1 MKTQDKIKYSIRFNN
16 LTNDQRKSLS
26 LLLHTRID
34 DIKNQNNKKAT
45 QNNATSISDINEP
58 AKHMEE
64 LGTIYKN
71 SKSFLEPKTPVKE
84 ALFRLFVY
92 NNNKPLT
99 VKQIS
104 KQLSELWEMSQFP
117 RDIGE
122 EKLSNLLK
130 NVSDYYIQPYG
141 RKFYIKKYLF

>member
-16 LTNDQRKSLS
+16 LTDDQRKSLS
-26 LLLHTRID
+26 LLLHTRIE

-45 QNNATSISDINEP
+45 QNNATSISNINEP
-58 AKHMEE
+58 EKHMEE

-71 SKSFLEPKTPVKE
+71 SESFLEPKTPVKE

-130 NVSDYYIQPYG
+130 NLSDYYIQPYG
-141 RKFYIKKYLF
+141 RKFYIKKY

>member
-16 LTNDQRKSLS
+16 LTDNQRKSLS
-26 LLLHTRID
+26 LLLHTRIE
-34 DIKNQNNKKAT
+34 DIKNQNNKKET
-45 QNNATSISDINEP
+45 KIKNIDDPE
-58 AKHMEE
+58 KHLEE
-64 LGTIYKN
+64 LGIIYRKSN
-71 SKSFLEPKTPVKE
+71 SFLEPKTPVKE

-99 VKQIS
+99 IKQIS

-122 EKLSNLLK
+122 EKLTNLLK
-130 NVSDYYIQPYG
+130 NISDYYIQPYG
-141 RKFYIKKYLF
+141 RKFYIKKY

>member
-16 LTNDQRKSLS
+16 LTDNQRKSLS
-26 LLLHTRID
+26 LLLHNRIE
-34 DIKNQNNKKAT
+34 DIKNQNNKKET
-45 QNNATSISDINEP
+45 NIISTKIKNIDDPE
-58 AKHMEE
+58 KHLEE
-64 LGTIYKN
+64 LGIIYRKSN
-71 SKSFLEPKTPVKE
+71 SFLEPKTPVKE

-99 VKQIS
+99 IKQIS

-122 EKLSNLLK
+122 EKLTNLLQ
-130 NVSDYYIQPYG
+130 NISDYYIQPYG
-141 RKFYIKKYLF
+141 RKFYIKKY

>member
-16 LTNDQRKSLS
+16 LTDNQRKSLS
-26 LLLHTRID
+26 LLLHTRIEE
-34 DIKNQNNKKAT
+34 ITNQNNKKET
-45 QNNATSISDINEP
+45 NNML
-58 AKHMEE
+58 AKIKNIDDPEKHLNE
-64 LGTIYKN
+64 LGIIYRK

-122 EKLSNLLK
+122 EKLTNLLK

-141 RKFYIKKYLF
+141 RKFYIKKY

>member
-16 LTNDQRKSLS
+16 LTDNQKKSLS
-26 LLLHTRID
+26 LLLHTRIE
-34 DIKNQNNKKAT
+34 DIKNQNNKKET
-45 QNNATSISDINEP
+45 NIISTKIKNIDDPE
-58 AKHMEE
+58 KHLEE
-64 LGTIYKN
+64 LGIIYRKSN
-71 SKSFLEPKTPVKE
+71 SFLEPKTPVKE

-99 VKQIS
+99 IKQIS

-122 EKLSNLLK
+122 EKLTNLLK
-130 NVSDYYIQPYG
+130 NISDYYIQPYG
-141 RKFYIKKYLF
+141 RKFYIKKY

>member
-16 LTNDQRKSLS
+16 LTDNQRKSLS
-26 LLLHTRID
+26 LLLHTRIE
-34 DIKNQNNKKAT
+34 DIKNQNNKKET
-45 QNNATSISDINEP
+45 NIISTKIKNIDDPEQ
-58 AKHMEE
+58 HLEE
-64 LGTIYKN
+64 LGIIYRKSN
-71 SKSFLEPKTPVKE
+71 SFLEPKTPVKE

-99 VKQIS
+99 IKQIS

-117 RDIGE
+117 RDISE
-122 EKLSNLLK
+122 EKLTNLLK

-141 RKFYIKKYLF
+141 RKFYIKKY

>member
-16 LTNDQRKSLS
+16 LTDNQRKSLS
-26 LLLHTRID
+26 LLLHNRIE
-34 DIKNQNNKKAT
+34 DIKNQNNKKET
-45 QNNATSISDINEP
+45 NIISTKIKNIDDPE
-58 AKHMEE
+58 KHLEE
-64 LGTIYKN
+64 LGIIYRKSN
-71 SKSFLEPKTPVKE
+71 SFLEPKTPVKE

-99 VKQIS
+99 IKQIS

-122 EKLSNLLK
+122 EKLTNLLK
-130 NVSDYYIQPYG
+130 NISDYYIQPYG
-141 RKFYIKKYLF
+141 RKFYIKKY

>member
-16 LTNDQRKSLS
+16 LTDDQRKSLS
-26 LLLHTRID
+26 LLLHTRIE
-34 DIKNQNNKKAT
+34 DIKNQDKNKAK
-45 QNNATSISDINEP
+45 NISEKIKNIDAPE
-58 AKHMEE
+58 KHLAE
-64 LGTIYKN
+64 LGIIYRK

-122 EKLSNLLK
+122 EKLTNLLK
-130 NVSDYYIQPYG
+130 NISDYYIQPYG
-141 RKFYIKKYLF
+141 RKFYIKKY

>member
-16 LTNDQRKSLS
+16 LTDNQRKSLS
-26 LLLHTRID
+26 LLLHTRIE
-34 DIKNQNNKKAT
+34 DITNQNNKKE
-45 QNNATSISDINEP
+45 TSNMLTKIKNIDDPE
-58 AKHMEE
+58 KHLDE
-64 LGTIYKN
+64 LGIIYRK

-117 RDIGE
+117 RDISE
-122 EKLSNLLK
+122 EKLTNLLK

-141 RKFYIKKYLF
+141 RKFYIKKY

>member
-1 MKTQDKIKYSIRFNN
+1 MKTQDKIKYSIRLNN
-16 LTNDQRKSLS
+16 LTDNQRKSLS
-26 LLLHTRID
+26 LLLHTRIE
-34 DIKNQNNKKAT
+34 DITNQNNKKE
-45 QNNATSISDINEP
+45 TSNMLTKIKNIDDPE
-58 AKHMEE
+58 KHLDE
-64 LGTIYKN
+64 LGIIYRK

-122 EKLSNLLK
+122 EKLTNLLK

-141 RKFYIKKYLF
+141 RKFYIKKY

>member
-1 MKTQDKIKYSIRFNN
+1 MLLPSQILMNQKNIWKNLEQYIKI
-16 LTNDQRKSLS
+16 
-26 LLLHTRID
+26 
-34 DIKNQNNKKAT
+34 QN
-45 QNNATSISDINEP
+45 
-58 AKHMEE
+58 H
-64 LGTIYKN
+64 
-71 SKSFLEPKTPVKE
+71 FLEPKTPVKE

-130 NVSDYYIQPYG
+130 NISDYYIQPYG
-141 RKFYIKKYLF
+141 RKFYIKKY

>member
-16 LTNDQRKSLS
+16 LTDNQRKSLS
-26 LLLHTRID
+26 LLLHTRIE
-34 DIKNQNNKKAT
+34 DIKNQNNKKET
-45 QNNATSISDINEP
+45 NIISTKIKNIDDPE
-58 AKHMEE
+58 KHLKE
-64 LGTIYKN
+64 LGIIYRKSN
-71 SKSFLEPKTPVKE
+71 SFLEPKTPVKE

-99 VKQIS
+99 IKQIS

-122 EKLSNLLK
+122 EKLTNLLK
-130 NVSDYYIQPYG
+130 NISDYYIQPYG
-141 RKFYIKKYLF
+141 RKFYIKKY

>member
-16 LTNDQRKSLS
+16 LTDDQRKSLS
-26 LLLHTRID
+26 LLLHTRIE
-34 DIKNQNNKKAT
+34 DIKNQDNNKTK
-45 QNNATSISDINEP
+45 NISEIKNIDTPE
-58 AKHMEE
+58 KHLEE
-64 LGTIYKN
+64 LGIIYRK

-99 VKQIS
+99 IKQIS

-122 EKLSNLLK
+122 EKLTNLLK
-130 NVSDYYIQPYG
+130 NISDYYIQPYG
-141 RKFYIKKYLF
+141 RKFYIKKY

>member
-16 LTNDQRKSLS
+16 LTDNQRKSLS
-26 LLLHTRID
+26 LLLHTRIE
-34 DIKNQNNKKAT
+34 DITNQNNKKET
-45 QNNATSISDINEP
+45 NNML
-58 AKHMEE
+58 AKIKNIDDPEKHLEE
-64 LGTIYKN
+64 LGIIYRK
-71 SKSFLEPKTPVKE
+71 SQSFLEPKTPVKE

-122 EKLSNLLK
+122 EKLTNLLK
-130 NVSDYYIQPYG
+130 NVSDYYIQPYR
-141 RKFYIKKYLF
+141 RKFYIKKY

>member
-16 LTNDQRKSLS
+16 LTDNQRKSLS
-26 LLLHTRID
+26 LLLHNRIE
-34 DIKNQNNKKAT
+34 DIKNQNNKKET
-45 QNNATSISDINEP
+45 NIISTKIKNIDDPE
-58 AKHMEE
+58 KHLEE
-64 LGTIYKN
+64 LGIIYRKSN
-71 SKSFLEPKTPVKE
+71 SFLEPKTPVKE

-99 VKQIS
+99 IKQIS

-122 EKLSNLLK
+122 EKLTNLLK
-130 NVSDYYIQPYG
+130 NISDYYIHPYG
-141 RKFYIKKYLF
+141 RKFYIKKY

>member
-16 LTNDQRKSLS
+16 LTDNQRKSLS
-26 LLLHTRID
+26 LLLHNRIE
-34 DIKNQNNKKAT
+34 DINNQNNKKET
-45 QNNATSISDINEP
+45 NIISTKIKNIDDPE
-58 AKHMEE
+58 KHLEE
-64 LGTIYKN
+64 LGIIYRKSN
-71 SKSFLEPKTPVKE
+71 SFLEPKTPVKE

-99 VKQIS
+99 IKQIS

-122 EKLSNLLK
+122 EKLTNLLK
-130 NVSDYYIQPYG
+130 NISDHLYHYN
-141 RKFYIKKYLF
+141 

>member
-16 LTNDQRKSLS
+16 LTDDQRKSLS
-26 LLLHTRID
+26 LLLHTRIE
-34 DIKNQNNKKAT
+34 DIKNQNNNNKTK
-45 QNNATSISDINEP
+45 NNATSISNINEP
-58 AKHMEE
+58 EKHME
-64 LGTIYKN
+64 K
-71 SKSFLEPKTPVKE
+71 SKSFLGPKTPVKE

-141 RKFYIKKYLF
+141 RKFYIKKY

>member
-16 LTNDQRKSLS
+16 LTDNQRKSLS
-26 LLLHTRID
+26 LLLHTRIED
-34 DIKNQNNKKAT
+34 TKIQNNTKET
-45 QNNATSISDINEP
+45 NNSATSISNIDNPE
-58 AKHMEE
+58 KHMEE
-64 LGTIYKN
+64 LAAIYKK

-92 NNNKPLT
+92 NNNKALT

-141 RKFYIKKYLF
+141 RKFYIKKY

>member
-16 LTNDQRKSLS
+16 LTDDQRKSLS
-26 LLLHTRID
+26 LLLHTRIE
-34 DIKNQNNKKAT
+34 DIKTQDNNKTK
-45 QNNATSISDINEP
+45 NISEKIKNIDAPE
-58 AKHMEE
+58 KHLEE
-64 LGTIYKN
+64 LGIIYRK

-122 EKLSNLLK
+122 EKLTNLLK
-130 NVSDYYIQPYG
+130 NISDYYIQPYG
-141 RKFYIKKYLF
+141 RKFYIKKY

>member
-16 LTNDQRKSLS
+16 LTDNQRKSLS
-26 LLLHTRID
+26 LLLQTRIE
-34 DIKNQNNKKAT
+34 DIKNQNNKKET
-45 QNNATSISDINEP
+45 NIISTKIKNIDDPE
-58 AKHMEE
+58 KHLEE
-64 LGTIYKN
+64 LGIIYRKSN
-71 SKSFLEPKTPVKE
+71 SFLEPKTPVKE

-99 VKQIS
+99 IKQIS

-122 EKLSNLLK
+122 EKHTNLVK
-130 NVSDYYIQPYG
+130 NISDYYIQPYG
-141 RKFYIKKYLF
+141 RKFYIKKY

>member
-16 LTNDQRKSLS
+16 LTDNQRKSLS
-26 LLLHTRID
+26 LLLQNRIA
-34 DIKNQNNKKAT
+34 DIKNQNNKKET
-45 QNNATSISDINEP
+45 NIISTKIKNIDDPE
-58 AKHMEE
+58 KHLEE
-64 LGTIYKN
+64 LGIIYRKSN
-71 SKSFLEPKTPVKE
+71 SFLEPKTPVKE

-99 VKQIS
+99 IKQIS

-122 EKLSNLLK
+122 EKLTNLLK
-130 NVSDYYIQPYG
+130 NISDYYIQPYG
-141 RKFYIKKYLF
+141 RKFYIKKY